1 MNVRKK
7 NAKEKQYD
15 KLQIDQ
21 ARRALAEE
29 AVNFLQEF
37 HESEG
42 RCILYFSV
50 MDFQDKVW
58 QYEREKENSAMS
70 KVGDTWD
77 WENKICGKWRYKDVV

>member
-1 MNVRKK
+1 MKVRSK
-7 NAKEKQYD
+7 NKKEKQYD
-15 KLQIDQ
+15 ELQLDQ

-42 RCILYFSV
+42 RFILYFSV
-50 MDFQDKVW
+50 MDFQDKVL

-77 WENKICGKWRYKDVV
+77 WENKVCVKWRYKNVV

>member
-15 KLQIDQ
+15 QLQIDQ

-37 HESEG
+37 HESQG
-42 RCILYFSV
+42 RGVLYFSV
-50 MDFQDKVW
+50 TDFQDKVW
-58 QYEREKENSAMS
+58 QYEREKENSAMP

-77 WENKICGKWRYKDVV
+77 WENNVCGKWRYKDVV

>member
-15 KLQIDQ
+15 QLQIDQ

-42 RCILYFSV
+42 RGVLYFSV
-50 MDFQDKVW
+50 VDFQDKVW
-58 QYEREKENSAMS
+58 QYEREKENGAMP

-77 WENKICGKWRYKDVV
+77 WENKVCGQWRYKDVV